1 MAIDIP
7 SDAEQTFRKVF
18 SALGG
23 EDYSYYLYDVK
34 KVATTD
40 KQKIRVAMKVYVP
53 LSRRSIAANN
63 IQTALERDGVIAVVK
78 DEKQLDVSII
88 GDNSG
93 KIIRLDIKPEA
104 GKGSGGGAA
113 ATLIQEGAQCVYAAM
128 RYYCG
133 DIKNFTEDDFE
144 CGMKYVD
151 APGLKLIDVLGLPA
165 EWKEGS
171 WKGANEIFN
180 TIKGSG
186 WTFVRGDNLVEKE
199 LSEAFKRVKNQTNL
213 SSEDKWNPADIWMVK
228 DKNKVV
234 NKLKKENTIDCLNNY
249 IQQARVDGDLVGIS
263 LKKLEGTVSMKLLNN
278 DTPAQRKAN
287 EAAHYAKYDLTFD
300 NKRKKD
306 PYPMDVY
313 YYYGSG
319 TFQKFQARNFGGP
332 TKGDWKLE
340 LKGKSAAQ
348 GKIQGK
354 KVRDLLKDAK
364 FNVSKLTEP
373 TFAESDP
380 NASGAKKITDEIY
393 NLLNQFNAKNFT
405 ANTNTK
411 NIIAS
416 QPKAWRYSK
425 LAGLRMLKWLG
436 DLSTTEAN
444 RAMKELYLYA
454 SSQSDKSSV
463 YWKLS

>member
-63 IQTALERDGVIAVVK
+63 IQTALERDDVISVVK

-88 GDNSG
+88 GDDSG

-171 WKGANEIFN
+171 WKGANKIF
-180 TIKGSG
+180 
-186 WTFVRGDNLVEKE
+186 D
-199 LSEAFKRVKNQTNL
+199 
-213 SSEDKWNPADIWMVK
+213 
-228 DKNKVV
+228 
-234 NKLKKENTIDCLNNY
+234 
-249 IQQARVDGDLVGIS
+249 
-263 LKKLEGTVSMKLLNN
+263 TV
-278 DTPAQRKAN
+278 
-287 EAAHYAKYDLTFD
+287 
-300 NKRKKD
+300 
-306 PYPMDVY
+306 
-313 YYYGSG
+313 
-319 TFQKFQARNFGGP
+319 
-332 TKGDWKLE
+332 
-340 LKGKSAAQ
+340 KGK
-348 GKIQGK
+348 
-354 KVRDLLKDAK
+354 
-364 FNVSKLTEP
+364 
-373 TFAESDP
+373 
-380 NASGAKKITDEIY
+380 
-393 NLLNQFNAKNFT
+393 
-405 ANTNTK
+405 
-411 NIIAS
+411 
-416 QPKAWRYSK
+416 
-425 LAGLRMLKWLG
+425 
-436 DLSTTEAN
+436 
-444 RAMKELYLYA
+444 
-454 SSQSDKSSV
+454 
-463 YWKLS
+463 